1 MKSSKS
7 LSKTLA
13 KVIAICGSCFT
24 MVPAFCCQ
32 NIVLATSLYSQ
43 EDIYN
48 ARLVFTSDVYSKI
61 NNYVS
66 NHKGSWPSSVGTE
79 QNGRTYLY
87 FNENSNMKIR
97 LDENQLQALEVL
109 KNAFGLRD
117 IMDVINDPNTY
128 IVTDGSNYNTTSN
141 AAPAPAFAQS
151 SNQYSNFRV
160 KFSHKAARK
169 KDVSSV
175 LGFPSKYLNS
185 KNIKNFDNLFNY
197 IQDRALDLTNNKSK
211 LESKTLSRYKKAL
224 KAINSSVYEA
234 ASSSLPNFDYYVFAW
249 GETLEKLEYEWD
261 AVYKAYGDLNGASD
275 NLYVCYKNKYNS
287 YELVPHIDYNR
298 DKGGLGVGT
307 FKDYGYLPVREVTK
321 TLLSFINY

>member
-1 MKSSKS
+1 MKSSRS
-7 LSKTLA
+7 LRKTLA

-24 MVPAFCCQ
+24 AVPAFCCQ
-32 NIVLATSLYSQ
+32 NIVSASTVYSQ
-43 EDIYN
+43 EAIYN

-66 NHKGSWPSSVGTE
+66 NHKGSWPSSIGTE

-87 FNENSNMKIR
+87 FNENPNMKIK

-109 KNAFGLRD
+109 KDAFGLGH
-117 IMDVINDPNTY
+117 IMHVIMDPNTY
-128 IVTDGSNYNTTSN
+128 IVTDGSNYNRTSN
-141 AAPAPAFAQS
+141 GAPVFVQS

-160 KFSHKAARK
+160 SFNHKDARK

-175 LGFPSKYLNS
+175 LGFPSKFLNS
-185 KNIKNFDNLFNY
+185 RNIKNFDNLFNY
-197 IQDRALDLTNNKSK
+197 IQDRAMEFINNKAK
-211 LESKTLSRYKKAL
+211 LESKNLSRYKKAL
-224 KAINSSVYEA
+224 QSINGSVYGSV
-234 ASSSLPNFDYYVFAW
+234 SSSLPNFDYYVFAW

-261 AVYKAYGDLNGASD
+261 AVYEAYGKLNGVSD

-287 YELVPHIDYNR
+287 YESVPNIDYNR

-307 FKDYGYLPVREVTK
+307 FKNYGYPPVREVTN
-321 TLLSFINY
+321 TLLSFVNC